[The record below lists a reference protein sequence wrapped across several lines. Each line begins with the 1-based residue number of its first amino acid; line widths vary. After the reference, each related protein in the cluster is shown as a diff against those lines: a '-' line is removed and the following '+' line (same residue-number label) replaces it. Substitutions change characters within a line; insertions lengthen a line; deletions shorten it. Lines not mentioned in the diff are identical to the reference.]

1 MKRIYSFIALAAI
14 VAAASCNNGADKST
28 SSTTT
33 TTTTTTTD
41 KIPDASTTPSATP
54 PQPEGLALMAKTD
67 CNTCHNM
74 DAKIVGPSYKAI
86 AAKYPNNAA
95 NVSKLSASII
105 KGEVGAWG
113 TVPMPAHGA
122 VTQADA
128 DKMSGYILSLGDNK

>member
-1 MKRIYSFIALAAI
+1 MKKIYSFMALAVI
-14 VAAASCNNGADKST
+14 AATVSCNNGSDKSAT
-28 SSTTT
+28 STA
-33 TTTTTTTD
+33 
-41 KIPDASTTPSATP
+41 DAAPAANATP
-54 PQPEGLALMAKTD
+54 AAPATPQPEGLALMAKTD

-74 DAKIVGPSYKAI
+74 DTKVVGPSYKAI

-95 NVSKLSASII
+95 NVSKLSASIM

-128 DKMSGYILSLGDNK
+128 DKMSGYILSLGDKK